1 MTQPVGTLS
10 FCCVA
15 GNNLKQ
21 DEGFT
26 EFDGMQLGVP
36 FMLDKGA
43 TMADVW
49 NGKHM
54 KHIRRQMDVG
64 EKVVGCEPCYD
75 LEKYGIPSY
84 RENYIKDWMGFHR
97 ECRQSKRNCRQE
109 SIENGLSCR

>member
-1 MTQPVGTLS
+1 MSEYSKTFCPYPWIHVMTQPVGTLS

-36 FMLDKGA
+36 FMMDKGA
-43 TMADVW
+43 KMSDAW

-75 LEKYGIPSY
+75 LEKYGIHS
-84 RENYIKDWMGFHR
+84 
-97 ECRQSKRNCRQE
+97 
-109 SIENGLSCR
+109 SINDPDLAYLQQ